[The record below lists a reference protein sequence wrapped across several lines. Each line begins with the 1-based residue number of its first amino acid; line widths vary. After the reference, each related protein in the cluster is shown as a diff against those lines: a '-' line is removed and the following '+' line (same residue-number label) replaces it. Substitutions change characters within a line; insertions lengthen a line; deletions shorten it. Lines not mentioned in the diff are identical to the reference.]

1 MIKRKVVS
9 WMVRGSVIF
18 LISGGVMALFW
29 FHELLYRYGLLS
41 LFVFGGLGI
50 AALIATISWLTRPYK
65 SLRMR
70 GKRSFYFP
78 PEDLTKVVFGTISM
92 ISIPIDDEKPPG
104 QGSLCVARVD
114 RGKRTPFANF
124 MIKDVNRAIVSDIE
138 EEDLSRMG
146 FSDIDELQT
155 KAQESSVTLSDDL
168 EVYLVEFEVL
178 EKGRF

>member
-9 WMVRGSVIF
+9 WTVRGFIVF
-18 LISGGVMALFW
+18 LISGSVMALFW
-29 FHELLYRYGLLS
+29 YHELLYRYGLLS

-50 AALIATISWLTRPYK
+50 AALIATVSWLTRPYK

-70 GKRSFYFP
+70 GKGSFYFP
-78 PEDLTKVVFGTISM
+78 PENLTKVLFGTISM

-104 QGSLCVARVD
+104 QGSLCLARVD
-114 RGKRTPFANF
+114 TGKRIPFANF

-155 KAQESSVTLSDDL
+155 KAQESGLALSGDV